1 MKRARELVEQLFQN
15 INHED
20 MKIYGRIFSS
30 WTDIAGTD
38 LAAHSRILE
47 IDRGIVFVGVDHPGW
62 MQMISMRKAHIL
74 SCIKKQY
81 PSLDIRDLRF
91 LLIDGVP
98 EEEIQKRFG
107 VLQPE
112 NPEPA
117 QQEQAQNEEAPEP
130 HPPEDFKKKLEKLG
144 KSIEKKW
151 K

>member
-20 MKIYGRIFSS
+20 LKIYGRIFSS
-30 WTDIAGTD
+30 WTDLAGTD

-62 MQMISMRKAHIL
+62 MQMISMRKARIL
-74 SCIKKQY
+74 SGIKKQY
-81 PSLDIRDLRF
+81 PSLEIRDLRF

-98 EEEIQKRFG
+98 EEELQKRFG
-107 VLQPE
+107 AVQPE
-112 NPEPA
+112 KTEAA
-117 QQEQAQNEEAPEP
+117 QQETESSEGAQEAK
-130 HPPEDFKKKLEKLG
+130 PPEDFKKKLEKLG

>member
-1 MKRARELVEQLFQN
+1 MKRARELVDQLFQN

-30 WTDIAGTD
+30 WTDLAGTD

-62 MQMISMRKAHIL
+62 MQMISMRKARIL
-74 SCIKKQY
+74 SAIRKQY
-81 PSLDIRDLRF
+81 PSLEIRDLRF

-98 EEEIQKRFG
+98 EQELQKRFG
-107 VLQPE
+107 ALQPE
-112 NPEPA
+112 SPEPS
-117 QQEQAQNEEAPEP
+117 QQKKAQNEEAPEP
-130 HPPEDFKKKLEKLG
+130 QPPEDFKKKLEKLG